1 MASPEWDNKSLM
13 RWSRAFI
20 PTLKEAPAEAIAPS
34 HQLLVR
40 GGFIRQVAAGIYE
53 FLPLG
58 LKVLK
63 KIENIVRDEMNR
75 AGAQEV
81 LLTVLNPRELWEE
94 TGRWSLYGDELF
106 KLKDRH
112 GRDFCLGPTHEE
124 EITDLVRKDC
134 LLYTSP
140 SPRD

>member
-1 MASPEWDNKSLM
+1 MAPPEWDNKSLM

-20 PTLKEAPAEAIAPS
+20 PTLKEAPSEAIAPS
-34 HQLLVR
+34 HQFLMK

-75 AGAQEV
+75 AG
-81 LLTVLNPRELWEE
+81 
-94 TGRWSLYGDELF
+94 
-106 KLKDRH
+106 LKKC
-112 GRDFCLGPTHEE
+112 F
-124 EITDLVRKDC
+124 
-134 LLYTSP
+134 
-140 SPRD
+140 